1 MEQKVEDNWYE
12 HFFSGINCEMWERA
26 IPEDLSSKEADYLIG
41 VMGVKKGAEIL
52 DIPCGYG
59 RLAIPLAKKGF
70 KLTCL
75 DISEQFLK
83 GLDRKVEEERLS
95 IRTVR
100 GNILTL
106 DIIGMYD
113 GAYCMGNSFGYFD
126 FAGMNLFV
134 KKVAACLKPGARFI
148 INSGMAAES
157 ILTHIPPEKTYVL
170 GDLTM
175 QINNEYIVED
185 SCLVPHLTYTKNG
198 LSESHG
204 FKHYVYTIAEI
215 KRLLVSY
222 DFEIIALHSGFQK
235 EPYALGDPQVYM
247 VCEKKPTGKI

>member
-1 MEQKVEDNWYE
+1 MEYKVQDNWYE

-26 IPEDLSSKEADYLIG
+26 IPDDLSAKEVDYLIG
-41 VMGVKKGAEIL
+41 IMDVKKGAEIL
-52 DIPCGYG
+52 DIPSGFG
-59 RLAIPLAKKGF
+59 RLAIPMANKGMN
-70 KLTCL
+70 LTCI
-75 DISEQFLK
+75 DISEQFMS
-83 GLDRKVEEERLS
+83 GLERKVEEERLP
-95 IRTVR
+95 IRTIR

-106 DIIGMYD
+106 DLKGMYD

-126 FAGMNLFV
+126 FTGMNQFV
-134 KKVAACLKPGARFI
+134 KKISTCLKPGAKFV

-157 ILTHIPPEKTYVL
+157 ILTHFPQEKSYVL

-175 QINNEYIVED
+175 HINNEYIVED

-198 LSESHG
+198 VSEIHH

-222 DFEIIALHSGFQK
+222 DLKIIALHSGFQK
-235 EPYALGDPQVYM
+235 EPFVLGSPQVFI
-247 VCEKKPTGKI
+247 VCEKS